1 MKSHAELH
9 ALSGDLKVC
18 DLHPVRA
25 ILVGALVGALCPV
38 AYWLVVVLGTVL
50 MSGDFSALSMDGI
63 LAALAMP
70 LIAFLYGYVGW
81 LAGLIILGI
90 PGWLLLHHSGFRGLA
105 PALAFGACTP
115 TVVVVG
121 LALLVVPNIATDT
134 TLALAVL
141 AVAVAA
147 IGALVGATIWTMSYG
162 RHRSQA

>member
-1 MKSHAELH
+1 
-9 ALSGDLKVC
+9 
-18 DLHPVRA
+18 
-25 ILVGALVGALCPV
+25 
-38 AYWLVVVLGTVL
+38 
-50 MSGDFSALSMDGI
+50 
-63 LAALAMP
+63 
-70 LIAFLYGYVGW
+70 
-81 LAGLIILGI
+81 
-90 PGWLLLHHSGFRGLA
+90 LA

-162 RHRSQA
+162 RRRSQA